1 MSASDNLSTKCS
13 GFLLRSSFAILA
25 ARTRHLISVARMA
38 AFSVAS
44 RLSNASDILLRD
56 MAEKAPAVDG
66 PGQVGRAERNVE
78 FSPSRSATSVG
89 RLRAEHPLVALPTFW
104 VLFIQKFACRS
115 QGTKTFDLNQ
125 NFEPR
130 ARNRRPTIDVGG
142 CEDAHKGAAAA
153 LATLCC

>member
-1 MSASDNLSTKCS
+1 
-13 GFLLRSSFAILA
+13 
-25 ARTRHLISVARMA
+25 MA

-44 RLSNASDILLRD
+44 RLSNASDILLCD

-104 VLFIQKFACRS
+104 VLFIQKFARRS

-125 NFEPR
+125 NFEPVR
-130 ARNRRPTIDVGG
+130 ATGDPRSMWAAVKMHIKAPLQRSPRSVADMQHCHPNVYERSLFCKLCLNRGI
-142 CEDAHKGAAAA
+142 EWAE
-153 LATLCC
+153 ATTHV